1 MANSVS
7 VLKNTQETSV
17 NLSSLFPPSS
27 HTQISPPL
35 SSYTQIPPPPPS
47 HTQISLISTYPPL
60 HYMYLTQPSLTSTH
74 PSLFLNNDPLSQT
87 TKVIPELKEFLEGLD
102 ITYGNGKYTQYLEIF
117 EKHDIRVSLI
127 PKISD
132 KWWEKKLQITSLD
145 HILTLKDEAKKYV

>member
-1 MANSVS
+1 MAF
-7 VLKNTQETSV
+7 QIR
-17 NLSSLFPPSS
+17 SLLNIKKSNFRY
-27 HTQISPPL
+27 HL
-35 SSYTQIPPPPPS
+35 Y
-47 HTQISLISTYPPL
+47 
-60 HYMYLTQPSLTSTH
+60 STH

-132 KWWEKKLQITSLD
+132 EW
-145 HILTLKDEAKKYV
+145 